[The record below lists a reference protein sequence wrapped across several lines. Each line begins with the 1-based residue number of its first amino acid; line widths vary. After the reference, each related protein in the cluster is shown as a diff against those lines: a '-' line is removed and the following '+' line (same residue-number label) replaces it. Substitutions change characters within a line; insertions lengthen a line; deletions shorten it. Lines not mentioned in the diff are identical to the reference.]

1 MDPRLEQ
8 ALDFSNY
15 NQTLSTKRRQLK
27 EKVDAKLTYG
37 HNGGIFKIDR
47 TLIVFVQ
54 MLIDQGRIND
64 VPLLDSNEN
73 PILVENLSSFRD
85 EIIDRYFSSVYD
97 YYEQYQGIK
106 KARTVKMLADL

>member
-54 MLIDQGRIND
+54 MLLDQGRTND

-73 PILVENLSSFRD
+73 PILIEDLSVFKD
-85 EIIDRYFSSVYD
+85 EIIDRYFSSVYE
-97 YYEQYQGIK
+97 YYGQYQDIK
-106 KARTVKMLADL
+106 KSRTVKMLVDL

>member
-15 NQTLSTKRRQLK
+15 NQTLSTKRKQLK

-37 HNGGIFKIDR
+37 HNGGIFKVDR

-54 MLIDQGRIND
+54 MLIDQGRTND

-73 PILVENLSSFRD
+73 PILIENLSTFRD
-85 EIIDRYFSSVYD
+85 EIVDRYFSSVYE

-106 KARTVKMLADL
+106 KARTVKTLVDL

>member
-1 MDPRLEQ
+1 MDSRLEQ

-54 MLIDQGRIND
+54 MLIDQERINN
-64 VPLLDSNEN
+64 VPLLDSNNN
-73 PILVENLSSFRD
+73 PILIVDLIAFKD
-85 EIIDRYFSSVYD
+85 EIIDRYFSSVYE
-97 YYEQYQGIK
+97 YYEQYQEIK
-106 KARTVKMLADL
+106 KSRTIKTLVDL

>member
-64 VPLLDSNEN
+64 VPVLDSNEN
-73 PILVENLSSFRD
+73 PILIENLSSFRD

-106 KARTVKMLADL
+106 KARTVKMLTEL

>member
-64 VPLLDSNEN
+64 VPVLDSNEN
-73 PILVENLSSFRD
+73 PILIENLSSFRD

-106 KARTVKMLADL
+106 KARTVKMLTDL